1 MPFPF
6 VLNFRIADGLNLS
19 ALASCLVVLASFRH
33 VFLCWLKLAEENN
46 LVTIVQCNQMHRS
59 LLRDLFVYL
68 LITLKHL
75 LWIPLETWT
84 RWFVGHFDCSIFYGS
99 LLQGCYYP
107 GRRKEMVKFQSSN
120 TILCGSVHEI
130 AVIWMES
137 LQSTTSI
144 FHFTLPVMRRN
155 MLISPPYFCLL
166 VQAFFFFSYCCNY
179 QQTLAVVGRKME
191 EKNKTN
197 RINCI
202 YERNWLIQVNKI
214 SERFCF

>member
-75 LWIPLETWT
+75 LRIPLETWT

-166 VQAFFFFSYCCNY
+166 VQEFFFLVIVAIISKLLL
-179 QQTLAVVGRKME
+179 QWE
-191 EKNKTN
+191 EKWKKKTKQT
-197 RINCI
+197 
-202 YERNWLIQVNKI
+202 ELIAYMRGI
-214 SERFCF
+214 GSFR